1 MPIVKKIRIGDG
13 AERGVIGV
21 SRELRRFRL
30 ELALS
35 SLRHMNP
42 LVERGIIG
50 KAAEE
55 AVRRRLEKITIKRK
69 LNKIGS
75 TKYGRAY
82 INNIVINL
90 AKKYGKEKIE
100 ADGIELSANPRL
112 KLVRKELKQL
122 FKNKEIKGI
131 DYIENVRAIIF
142 KYFNRESAIRIDQ
155 ELMLRL
161 HMCELGKRG
170 IVDLMDGRTFY
181 SSSSKRINFR
191 TLGRNNVAEGL
202 MLAGVKKTKKDY
214 FDLKMSQIILEA
226 IRSSKTPFEASAKFE
241 ELYRRELEKDPIFR
255 KVQFEVVSKEL
266 IRMYNLAGMVGALH
280 ETLKTVPSRLVAM
293 ASRLLASAYR
303 MIPIVGAIAATN
315 VEAGAAVAELGEA
328 LSSKIENSAYMYY
341 SLGDVLG
348 GDKLLLLQS
357 LEQARKAQTAS

>member
-1 MPIVKKIRIGDG
+1 MPIVKKIRVG
-13 AERGVIGV
+13 EGVEKGV
-21 SRELRRFRL
+21 VGISRELRRFRL

-55 AVRRRLEKITIKRK
+55 AVRRRLEKISIKRK
-69 LNKIGS
+69 LNRIGS
-75 TKYGRAY
+75 TIQGRAY
-82 INNIVINL
+82 INNVVINL

-142 KYFNRESAIRIDQ
+142 KYFDRETAIRIDQ
-155 ELMLRL
+155 ELMVRL

-170 IVDLMDGRTFY
+170 IVDLIDGRTFY
-181 SSSSKRINFR
+181 SSSKPINFR
-191 TLGRNNVAEGL
+191 MFGRDNVAEAL
-202 MLAGVKKTKKDY
+202 MLAGVKKSKKDY
-214 FDLKMSQIILEA
+214 FDLKMSKIILEA
-226 IRSSKTPFEASAKFE
+226 IRTSKTPLEASMKFE
-241 ELYRRELEKDPIFR
+241 ELYRKELEKDPLFR
-255 KVQFEVVSKEL
+255 KIQLEVVSREL
-266 IRMYNLAGMVGALH
+266 MKMYNLAGLVGMMH
-280 ETLKTVPSRLVAM
+280 ETLKTVPSRLIAM
-293 ASRLLASAYR
+293 TSRLLASAYR

-315 VEAGAAVAELGEA
+315 VEAAGAIAEIGEA
-328 LSSKIENSAYMYY
+328 LSNRIESSAYMYY
-341 SLGDVLG
+341 TLGDLG
-348 GDKLLLLQS
+348 LGDKLPLLHS
-357 LEQARKAQTAS
+357 IEQARKAQTTA

>member
-1 MPIVKKIRIGDG
+1 MPIVKKIRVG
-13 AERGVIGV
+13 EGVEKGV
-21 SRELRRFRL
+21 VGISRELRRFRL

-142 KYFNRESAIRIDQ
+142 KYFDRDSAIKIDK

-161 HMCELGKRG
+161 HMAEVGKRG

-181 SSSSKRINFR
+181 SSSKPINFR

-348 GDKLLLLQS
+348 GDKLPLLHS
-357 LEQARKAQTAS
+357 LEQARRNQITA

>member
-1 MPIVKKIRIGDG
+1 VPIVKKIRVG
-13 AERGVIGV
+13 EGVEKGV
-21 SRELRRFRL
+21 VGISRELRRFRL

-142 KYFNRESAIRIDQ
+142 KYFDRDSAIKIDK

-161 HMCELGKRG
+161 HMAEVGKRG

-181 SSSSKRINFR
+181 SSSKPINFR
-191 TLGRNNVAEGL
+191 TLGRNNIAEGL

-315 VEAGAAVAELGEA
+315 VEAAGAIAEIGEA
-328 LSSKIENSAYMYY
+328 LSNRIESSAYMYY

-348 GDKLLLLQS
+348 DKLPLLQS
-357 LEQARKAQTAS
+357 LEQARRSQITA